1 MKKSVAILAALLYCA
16 SAAWPE
22 TKLNAAERAWLAE
35 KGEILFVGQTAYPPF
50 EFLHPRHGEYTGM
63 AIELIRWIATELG
76 FPAVFEP
83 MSFAEAQEAVV
94 SGRADAITGIFRSE
108 ERERRFTFSAEVF
121 SVPASIFVKRER
133 TDIVELSD
141 LEGKRVAVQRG
152 DYAIEF
158 LREYGINVDFRYTDN
173 FSSALNAVV
182 QGEADALIG
191 DEQIVLYYIYDGR
204 LTGAVKKTGE
214 ALYIGSDCMAVALG
228 NDMLINILDKGLARA
243 RDSGTLAT
251 IYEKWLGVAYSAQA
265 GSSSAWVLPLSLA
278 LGAALIL
285 AAAVSFWTL
294 QLRRLVRLKTDE
306 LSKLNAALKTSNQ
319 NLTAANA
326 QLVRDMEERSRFE
339 EERRRLETRM
349 IKAQSYESMALMA
362 GGIAH
367 DFNNLLTAIVGG
379 MNVALLSMGEQSEA
393 AGYLNRSLEVAKQ
406 AGELARRMLEFSG
419 LNIFANEKLNLS
431 ELVREAAMVLR
442 SLSPNGAHIE
452 FQLPEEAL
460 FVQGDAVQ
468 LRQVLANLVANAV
481 EAAPDTQA
489 ALTVAVRREYLNTEA
504 AKRVKYGASLEGGS
518 YALLEVRDKGIGIA
532 PENRDKIFNPFYTTK
547 KNGRGLGLAALLGIV
562 KAHKGA
568 INVESEEP
576 HGTAIRVYLPLL
588 DSPQPN

>member
-1 MKKSVAILAALLYCA
+1 MKKGVAIPLVLLACA
-16 SAAWPE
+16 SLAWPE
-22 TKLNAAERAWLAE
+22 TRLNAAERAWLAE
-35 KGEILFVGQTAYPPF
+35 KGEILFVGQSAYPPF

-63 AIELIRWIATELG
+63 AIELIRWIATEFG
-76 FPAVFEP
+76 FSAVFEP
-83 MSFAEAQEAVV
+83 MSFVAAQEAVLD
-94 SGRADAITGIFRSE
+94 GRADAITGLFRSE

-158 LREYGINVDFRYTDN
+158 LREAGIQVDFRYTDN
-173 FSSALNAVV
+173 FSSALNAVA

-214 ALYIGSDCMAVALG
+214 ALYIGSDCMAAALG
-228 NDMLINILDKGLARA
+228 SDMLIGILDKGLAKA

-251 IYEKWLGVAYSAQA
+251 IYEKWLGVSFAAHN
-265 GSSSAWVLPLSLA
+265 GNSSAWVLPLSLA
-278 LGAALIL
+278 LGAALLL

-306 LSKLNAALKTSNQ
+306 LTKLNAALKTSNQ

-379 MNVALLSMGEQSEA
+379 VNVALLSLEERSEA
-393 AGYLNRSLEVAKQ
+393 ASYLNRSLEIAKQ

-419 LNIFANEKLNLS
+419 LNIFANERLNLG
-431 ELVREAAMVLR
+431 ELVQEAALVLR
-442 SLSPNGAHIE
+442 SMSPHGARIE
-452 FQLPEEAL
+452 FRVPDEAL

-481 EAAPDTQA
+481 EASPNDQA
-489 ALTVAVRREYLNTEA
+489 LLTVAVRREYLNTEA
-504 AKRVKYGASLEGGS
+504 AKRIKYGSSLDGGS
-518 YALLEVRDKGIGIA
+518 YALLEVRDRGIGIA
-532 PENRDKIFNPFYTTK
+532 PENRDRIFDPFYTTK

-568 INVESEEP
+568 IDVESEAQA
-576 HGTAIRVYLPLL
+576 GTAIRVYLPLL
-588 DSPQPN
+588 DGSPSN

>member
-1 MKKSVAILAALLYCA
+1 MKKGVAIILIFLACA
-16 SAAWPE
+16 GLAWTE
-22 TKLNAAERAWLAE
+22 TRLSAAERAWLTE
-35 KGEILFVGQTAYPPF
+35 KGELLFVGQTAYPPF

-63 AIELIRWIATELG
+63 AIELIRWIATEFG
-76 FPAVFEP
+76 FSAVFDP
-83 MSFAEAQEAVV
+83 MPFAEAQEAVL
-94 SGRADAITGIFRSE
+94 SGRADAITGLFRSE
-108 ERERRFTFSAEVF
+108 ERARRFTFSAEVF

-158 LREYGINVDFRYTDN
+158 LRGAGINVDFRYTDD
-173 FSSALNAVV
+173 FSSALNAVA

-214 ALYIGSDCMAVALG
+214 ALYIGSDCMAARLG
-228 NDMLINILDKGLARA
+228 SDMLIAILDKGLEKARE
-243 RDSGTLAT
+243 SGTLAR
-251 IYEKWLGVAYSAQA
+251 IYEKWLGVDYAGQA

-278 LGAALIL
+278 LGVALL
-285 AAAVSFWTL
+285 LVALVSFWTL

-379 MNVALLSMGEQSEA
+379 MNVALLSLGAESEA
-393 AGYLNRSLEVAKQ
+393 ASYLNRSLAIAKQ

-431 ELVREAAMVLR
+431 ELVREAALVLNAMT
-442 SLSPNGAHIE
+442 PNGAKIAFH
-452 FQLPEEAL
+452 LPEEAL
-460 FVQGDAVQ
+460 IVRGDPVQ

-481 EAAPDTQA
+481 EASPNAQA
-489 ALTVAVRREYLNTEA
+489 SLTVSVRREYLHAEA
-504 AKRVKYGASLEGGS
+504 AKLVKYGTSLEGGS
-518 YALLEVRDKGIGIA
+518 YALLEVLDKGAGIA
-532 PENRDKIFNPFYTTK
+532 PENKDRIFDPFFTTK

-568 INVESEEP
+568 ISVESEAQL
-576 HGTAIRVYLPLL
+576 GTAFRVYLPLR
-588 DSPQPN
+588 DPASED

>member
-1 MKKSVAILAALLYCA
+1 MKKGVAILAMLLSCA
-16 SAAWPE
+16 GLAWPE
-22 TKLNAAERAWLAE
+22 TRLSAAERAWLAE

-63 AIELIRWIATELG
+63 AIELIRWIATEFG
-76 FPAVFEP
+76 FSAVFDP
-83 MSFAEAQEAVV
+83 MPFAEAQEAVL
-94 SGRADAITGIFRSE
+94 SGRADAITGLFRSE
-108 ERERRFTFSAEVF
+108 ERARRFTFSAEVF

-158 LREYGINVDFRYTDN
+158 LREAGINVEFRYTGD
-173 FSSALNAVV
+173 FSSALNAVA

-204 LTGAVKKTGE
+204 LTDAVKKTGL
-214 ALYIGSDCMAVALG
+214 ALYIGSDCMAASLG
-228 NDMLINILDKGLARA
+228 NDMLIGILDKGLAKA
-243 RDSGTLAT
+243 KESGTLAR
-251 IYEKWLGVAYSAQA
+251 IYEKWLGVAFAEQA
-265 GSSSAWVLPLSLA
+265 GSPSAWVLPLSLA
-278 LGAALIL
+278 LGVALL
-285 AAAVSFWTL
+285 LVALVSFWTL

-379 MNVALLSMGEQSEA
+379 MNVALLSLGAESEA
-393 AGYLNRSLEVAKQ
+393 ASYLHRSLAIAKQ

-419 LNIFANEKLNLS
+419 LNIFANETLNLS
-431 ELVREAAMVLR
+431 ELVREAALVLTAMT
-442 SLSPNGAHIE
+442 PHGAKIE
-452 FQLPEEAL
+452 FRLPEEAL
-460 FVQGDAVQ
+460 IVRGDPVQ

-481 EAAPDTQA
+481 EASPNAQA
-489 ALTVAVRREYLNTEA
+489 MLTVSVRREELHTDA
-504 AKRVKYGASLEGGS
+504 AKLIKYGTSLEGGS
-518 YALLEVRDKGIGIA
+518 YALLEVLDKGVGIA
-532 PENRDKIFNPFYTTK
+532 PENKDKIFDPFYTTK

-562 KAHKGA
+562 KAHQGA
-568 INVESEEP
+568 ISVESDAQQ
-576 HGTAIRVYLPLL
+576 GTAIRVYLPLR
-588 DSPQPN
+588 DPAPAD